1 MCRKF
6 KWLQL
11 LAGTSQWPFH
21 VFKILTTFIRSRKEI
36 STIKL
41 KSNKHFVQISGH
53 RPHRSSSSSV
63 VAADYLVKSN
73 PTATAQQQPL
83 PVHVGTVSPTMDGL
97 LLSSPPV
104 PPQSAIHP
112 HSGVL
117 SSQHRHTLSEDSTD
131 SNMGSSCNLPPPT
144 LSRLPPDGHEF
155 PPDYRDP
162 ATTSTAATIVYQVGK
177 KTFHLLGLQ
186 LHDISII

>member
-1 MCRKF
+1 MICSLSKSRNNISE
-6 KWLQL
+6 
-11 LAGTSQWPFH
+11 T
-21 VFKILTTFIRSRKEI
+21 KI
-36 STIKL
+36 
-41 KSNKHFVQISGH
+41 KHFVQISGH
-53 RPHRSSSSSV
+53 RPRRSSSSSV
-63 VAADYLVKSN
+63 VADYLVKSN
-73 PTATAQQQPL
+73 STATAQQQPL

-104 PPQSAIHP
+104 PPQSAHP

-177 KTFHLLGLQ
+177 KHFTY
-186 LHDISII
+186 

>member
-1 MCRKF
+1 
-6 KWLQL
+6 
-11 LAGTSQWPFH
+11 
-21 VFKILTTFIRSRKEI
+21 
-36 STIKL
+36 
-41 KSNKHFVQISGH
+41 
-53 RPHRSSSSSV
+53 
-63 VAADYLVKSN
+63 
-73 PTATAQQQPL
+73 
-83 PVHVGTVSPTMDGL
+83 MDGL

-117 SSQHRHTLSEDSTD
+117 NSQHRHTLSEDSTD

-177 KTFHLLGLQ
+177 KTISLIRFAAAWYFDYLSFMPQVLLFFCQNVLDDIFTRQVHTFFKIHIVWEDHKIWRNLPFSFGLTKVKITSNFCRLLRILQ
-186 LHDISII
+186 LYLKHKNCFIKPAKTFREICTY